1 MSSTSLTTFITVF
14 FIVFLTQQLVHSND
28 LDPVLTSPGDHVIL
42 VFIDIH
48 GEFQD
53 GACSG
58 WPDWVNYERAHFLY
72 WKSLADNNTGIEI
85 YDSCGSERRVATL
98 LRNRLYDP
106 RCENATMSI
115 VTGILSYST
124 AKVDGVI
131 SSFTDVLHVS
141 MLDKGRPTVEE
152 DYIVADIPV
161 YSNIQILGHVL
172 KSLNWDYVATAADDR
187 PISQAEHSAFLKLA
201 DDLGI
206 CVRYSQTIANISTDN
221 IGDVTTPGIIVFL
234 NKKNLLDNL
243 NIISNGL
250 AADASVIIVTHD
262 KETDS
267 LKILQTFKNIKKAVI
282 LTDDWDKTMEE
293 DNNFADYVTLYLN
306 ETFTEGNSLLAT
318 YFSQNF
324 NCTLNETEE
333 KIRCAD
339 VGFIDKE
346 LFRSCG
352 IDRFHSFGDVYK
364 VMSQAS
370 VAMASNNCSTFSRA
384 CLDAE
389 LFETSTDFKGVTL
402 NQLTKR
408 EPFTAL
414 ISLITDGHFNKSE
427 VLTYNG
433 VDSVTPSVQ
442 EWIRA
447 DDTFPESVCDT
458 WCPVCNKD
466 VCSNM
471 STEQPFD
478 GDFVYIPGDIV
489 IAAFLP
495 LSSQWDKLSEDAIC
509 SGLNVDA
516 NYDVIS
522 EAFLFAIQSAKDR
535 QPTFLPNASFGAL
548 LFDSCTD
555 RRRAMQVLTN
565 FESCSYNFE
574 TDLRFWKPT
583 PLIVPA
589 YLTFDKNNDVA
600 GLESDKLILQVD
612 GKGRVVSDEE
622 LVYDP
627 TMYSHDAVLSMLEMA
642 NWTNIGVLSSPNL
655 TNFDA
660 KDLLEAANARNI
672 CVQFHHTLSEA
683 STTMADVL
691 NKIQDSDV
699 NTVLVYATSSYIDDF
714 FRRLTSRQLLKT
726 WIVVESRDNWVDLSS
741 IPIPLGTIFFELQHK
756 QNEEFNAHLRDLL
769 TNNITLHSS
778 YNTWLARYA
787 NARGFQ
793 SRSQVLS
800 DVTTLMQ
807 ASDVIRAVD
816 ILLNAVSKA
825 SNNICGNNMTLCPG
839 FLSESPTEVRQELRN
854 VMFKYEGATVELSTK
869 DEMLGNY
876 DISSL
881 QVSNMLQVGQWVDQ
895 QLTADLDLL
904 KSYNSIGEA
913 LPELR
918 KSYCVDEPCVCLN
931 INASSDD
938 SMDPTS
944 MTLDHEMGYV
954 DSTAEFKSEL
964 WKIIVVIIAGSGAFI
979 TVFVLIYFLCKVCG
993 GTLMRRYLLLGIPLL
1008 IAMMFLFLAVLP
1020 FVFTP
1025 SESVCGM
1032 RYFAHGFSYTLC
1044 FGAML
1049 SKMMSVRSYSLIGL
1063 GGEVSRINTLFMWF
1077 FAISVQVAIGV
1088 QWWILRKPVLFS
1100 TNVFEV
1106 RKGNLEEITYYACD
1120 FQRKDFVAYHSY
1132 VIFLLVLCC
1141 IYSLSLKSLMKNN
1154 KEVSS
1159 NVLIICSWFCLALWI
1174 ALIVTL
1180 LVLDRDYLEA
1190 ICAIGLLANA
1200 LAVLVIIFLP
1210 TLTAVSR
1217 LKYEVASA
1225 GGRREEN
1232 GYKLDPDFRF
1242 ERPYSLPGTLHSSIT
1257 DKTLTYPRSLAT
1269 FDTSLSY

>member
-72 WKSLADNNTGIEI
+72 WKSLADNNTGNTLLLDAHVHVIGIEI

-106 RCENATMSI
+106 RCENATRDI
-115 VTGILSYST
+115 AVDNAKICKHVARRILSYST

-352 IDRFHSFGDVYK
+352 IDRFHAFGDVYK

-627 TMYSHDAVLSMLEMA
+627 TMYSHDAVLS
-642 NWTNIGVLSSPNL
+642 I
-655 TNFDA
+655 
-660 KDLLEAANARNI
+660 
-672 CVQFHHTLSEA
+672 
-683 STTMADVL
+683 
-691 NKIQDSDV
+691 
-699 NTVLVYATSSYIDDF
+699 
-714 FRRLTSRQLLKT
+714 RLTSRQLLKT

-854 VMFKYEGATVELSTK
+854 VMFKYEGAT
-869 DEMLGNY
+869 
-876 DISSL
+876 
-881 QVSNMLQVGQWVDQ
+881 VGQWVDQ